1 MWRITM
7 SYSEE
12 FIDFIAT
19 IKGEAGICGDISKR
33 AVAHCIMNRIGFGEW
48 AQHTSIMGYLKNDF
62 DALTDETD
70 AVRQVRLEM
79 KSNKISKSTQHIID
93 LVSPIYNRQEEDFTN
108 GIVLYWSP
116 KAQAQLH
123 KDKPKIYK
131 YPPAFINSETE
142 KVEIKGTENDDMS
155 WHRYKGTSRFYVQF
169 VDKSASPLV
178 NSRVSVGYK
187 KTKVVPTL
195 SNLLTNSQGKI
206 RSILVKGGW
215 GARITVD
222 GKPVVDN
229 NQKPVLL
236 IADGK
241 NHSAVLVVANGISGI
256 KSQTDIHTQQ
266 PTPSHKPEP
275 VKLEN
280 KASVEQNAKVS
291 KSNDQQKNINF
302 SIKVI
307 DSENKPI
314 PNFSYFLKY
323 KNAEKKHRVGANG
336 IENSLTALSGEEIT
350 FLISGLDSK
359 QEIIHFTAQ
368 EGMGEKTIKLNLH
381 TFNILFRHKDTKKP
395 ITNLNLIQK
404 YRNQIKQKKTDGNG
418 KITVSAMP
426 GFELNYK
433 LRDERNLLTIKVD
446 KNKSLRVIDVD
457 SSAIEQASK
466 NIKTGTKVVEL
477 AQSKQQV
484 PSSKHKQPVE
494 THDSTPKRDENTAI
508 SKDGHPKMVVN
519 DNREVEFTVLTY
531 DVKTNQLFNGGSY
544 IVEYKGTKRS
554 HVSGA
559 NGLGKKIHKGV
570 INESIRIIVLESNKE
585 KIIFD
590 GKIENSMA
598 TINLKIQ
605 KAEVAKVEGVS
616 VLFSGV
622 NEEWRRNIVS
632 EKTKKILAFLA
643 KEAGMNKIYITST
656 IRTAE
661 SQANAM
667 YSQNI
672 RYTAPGEE
680 VKRVRD
686 ECKAKNMR
694 KEQTISKMV
703 EKIIELQKQNK
714 KVSKHCVSTEQYN
727 KVNVVDIGLNSN
739 GFGTNSHLN
748 AQGKKFKQA
757 CKDAKLNGI
766 ISGFISGDEPGEG
779 AMHIEITQ

>member
-1 MWRITM
+1 M

-131 YPPAFINSETE
+131 YPPAFVNSETE

-155 WHRYKGTSRFYVQF
+155 WHRYKGTSRFYLQF

-266 PTPSHKPEP
+266 PTPSQKPEP

-291 KSNDQQKNINF
+291 KSNDQQKNVNF

-336 IENSLTALSGEEIT
+336 IENNLVALSGEEIT
-350 FLISGLDSK
+350 VLISGLDSK
-359 QEIIHFTAQ
+359 QEIIRFTAQ

-466 NIKTGTKVVEL
+466 NIKIGTKVVEI
-477 AQSKQQV
+477 AQSKQPV
-484 PSSKHKQPVE
+484 PSSKQKHPVE
-494 THDSTPKRDENTAI
+494 THDSTPKRDEKVKI
-508 SKDGHPKMVVN
+508 STDGHPKTLVN
-519 DNREVEFTVLTY
+519 DNGETEFIVYTY
-531 DVKTNQLFNGGSY
+531 DQKTNQLFSGGNYS
-544 IVEYKGTKRS
+544 IEYKGNKKRHS
-554 HVSGA
+554 SGIH
-559 NGLGKKIHKGV
+559 GIGKKIHKGE
-570 INESIRIIVLESNKE
+570 IGQKIKITASSGGKE
-585 KIIFD
+585 FIAFD
-590 GKIENSMA
+590 GNLSRGMKAFE
-598 TINLKIQ
+598 LKIDRS
-605 KAEVAKVEGVS
+605 VIPSVS
-616 VLFSGV
+616 DVIISFKGV
-622 NEEWRRNIVS
+622 NEQSRQAIVS
-632 EKTKKILAFLA
+632 QKTKNVLAYLA
-643 KEAGMNKIYITST
+643 KEANMDKLYITST
-656 IRTAE
+656 IRTPRAQAE
-661 SQANAM
+661 AM
-667 YSQNI
+667 YI
-672 RYTAPGEE
+672 KATKYAKPGED
-680 VKRVRD
+680 VKKVKA
-686 ECKAKNMR
+686 ECIAKGLG
-694 KEQTISKMV
+694 KEATIQKMV
-703 EKIIELQKQNK
+703 EKIVEFQNK
-714 KVSKHCVSTEQYN
+714 GVRVSKHCVSEEQYRKN
-727 KVNVVDIGLNSN
+727 NIIDLGTNSN
-739 GFGTNSHLN
+739 GFGTGNTLNSV
-748 AQGKKFKQA
+748 GKRFKA
-757 CKDAKLNGI
+757 VCEKALKDGI
-766 ISGFISGDEPGEG
+766 ISGFISADVAGEG
-779 AMHIEITQ
+779 AMHIEIIQ

>member
-1 MWRITM
+1 M

-131 YPPAFINSETE
+131 YPPAFVNSETE

-155 WHRYKGTSRFYVQF
+155 WHRYKGTSRFYLQF

-266 PTPSHKPEP
+266 PTPSQKPEP

-291 KSNDQQKNINF
+291 KSNDQQKNVNF

-307 DSENKPI
+307 DSENKAI

-323 KNAEKKHRVGANG
+323 KNAEKKHSVGANG
-336 IENSLTALSGEEIT
+336 IENNLVALSGEEIT
-350 FLISGLDSK
+350 VLISGLDSK
-359 QEIIHFTAQ
+359 QEIIRFRAQ

-466 NIKTGTKVVEL
+466 NIKIGTKVVEI
-477 AQSKQQV
+477 AQSKQPV
-484 PSSKHKQPVE
+484 PSSKQKHPVE
-494 THDSTPKRDENTAI
+494 THDSTPKRDEKVKI
-508 SKDGHPKMVVN
+508 STDGHPKTLVN
-519 DNREVEFTVLTY
+519 DNGETEFIVYTY
-531 DVKTNQLFNGGSY
+531 DQKTNQLFSGGNYS
-544 IVEYKGTKRS
+544 IEYKGNKKRHS
-554 HVSGA
+554 SGIH
-559 NGLGKKIHKGV
+559 GIGKKIHKGE
-570 INESIRIIVLESNKE
+570 IGQKIKITASSGGKE
-585 KIIFD
+585 FIAFD
-590 GKIENSMA
+590 GNLSRGMKAFE
-598 TINLKIQ
+598 LKIDRS
-605 KAEVAKVEGVS
+605 VIPSVS
-616 VLFSGV
+616 DVIISFKGV
-622 NEEWRRNIVS
+622 NEQSRQAIVS
-632 EKTKKILAFLA
+632 QKTKNVLAYLA
-643 KEAGMNKIYITST
+643 KEANMDKLYITST
-656 IRTAE
+656 IRTPRAQAE
-661 SQANAM
+661 AM
-667 YSQNI
+667 YI
-672 RYTAPGEE
+672 KATKYAKPGED
-680 VKRVRD
+680 VKKVKA
-686 ECKAKNMR
+686 ECIAKGLG
-694 KEQTISKMV
+694 KEATIQKMV
-703 EKIIELQKQNK
+703 EKIVEFQNK
-714 KVSKHCVSTEQYN
+714 GVRVSKHCVSEEQYRKN
-727 KVNVVDIGLNSN
+727 NIIDLGTNSN
-739 GFGTNSHLN
+739 GFGTGNTLNSV
-748 AQGKKFKQA
+748 GKRFKA
-757 CKDAKLNGI
+757 VCEKALKDGI
-766 ISGFISGDEPGEG
+766 ISGFISADVAGEG
-779 AMHIEITQ
+779 AMHIEIIQ